1 MVLINMIEH
10 CRRYNNP
17 TIMEL
22 FEKRQPVK
30 PVKINIY
37 AIIITCL
44 LMVAITGSF
53 SANRAFGSPSN
64 NLGIISLSPVI
75 TEGLYLLGMG
85 DNIIGVTIY
94 CQRPSQAKDKQ
105 KVGSV
110 VDVNVEKIVNLKPDI
125 VFAMSHTNTKDI
137 KKLRDTG
144 INVITFDI
152 PKTFERLCEIFLA
165 LGKTIGKEKEAIHIV
180 NASKRKVSDIRKK
193 TSGLQKQKVF
203 IQIGAKPLFAAT
215 DDSFV
220 NDYIEFSGG
229 INIFKDAG
237 SGLIS
242 REEVLKRNPDIILIA
257 TMGVAGKDEQKIWHR
272 YKMINAVWNNRIYLV
287 DPYRICSPTP
297 VSFAEYLTTEIVG
310 KIQPGIVK

>member
-44 LMVAITGSF
+44 LIVAITGSF
-53 SANRAFGSPSN
+53 SANRAFGSPSD

>member
-1 MVLINMIEH
+1 
-10 CRRYNNP
+10 
-17 TIMEL
+17 MEL

-30 PVKINIY
+30 PVKIKIY
-37 AIIITCL
+37 AIITCL
-44 LMVAITGSF
+44 LIVAITGSF

>member
-1 MVLINMIEH
+1 MVLINMVEH

-17 TIMEL
+17 TIMKL

-30 PVKINIY
+30 PVKIKIY
-37 AIIITCL
+37 AIVTCL
-44 LMVAITGSF
+44 LIVAITGSF

>member
-1 MVLINMIEH
+1 
-10 CRRYNNP
+10 
-17 TIMEL
+17 MEL

-30 PVKINIY
+30 PVKIKIY
-37 AIIITCL
+37 AIVTCL
-44 LMVAITGSF
+44 LIVAITGSF
-53 SANRAFGSPSN
+53 SANRAFGSPSD

>member
-1 MVLINMIEH
+1 
-10 CRRYNNP
+10 
-17 TIMEL
+17 
-22 FEKRQPVK
+22 
-30 PVKINIY
+30 
-37 AIIITCL
+37 
-44 LMVAITGSF
+44 MVAITGSF

>member
-1 MVLINMIEH
+1 MVLINMVEH

-17 TIMEL
+17 TIMKL

-30 PVKINIY
+30 PVKIKIY
-37 AIIITCL
+37 AIITCIL
-44 LMVAITGSF
+44 IVAITGSF

>member
-1 MVLINMIEH
+1 
-10 CRRYNNP
+10 
-17 TIMEL
+17 MEL
-22 FEKRQPVK
+22 FKKRQSVK
-30 PVKINIY
+30 SVKIKIY
-37 AIIITCL
+37 AIITCIL
-44 LMVAITGSF
+44 IVAITGSF

>member
-1 MVLINMIEH
+1 MVEH

-17 TIMEL
+17 TIMKL

-30 PVKINIY
+30 PVKIKIY
-37 AIIITCL
+37 AIVTCL
-44 LMVAITGSF
+44 LIVAITGSF